1 MPSPLPADAS
11 PASFMLA
18 LTSHLT
24 PTLAFTTHP
33 PTSPLS
39 SPRYDLA
46 FLAPFKL
53 EELPRAQ
60 LWLPGQCCEWTPD
73 PLNHAVPHTMRAA
86 KRTAEQA
93 CLGRLG
99 RIMDLC
105 RTSYFLNTKGVGP
118 AYGKFTLVREAE
130 RNMFVNDW
138 FFIAPSRTADT
149 WANLYHNYKRYIA
162 ALKELGATFDPTT
175 LPRTRTRTR
184 TLTLT
189 RHASLPA
196 GSP

>member
-11 PASFMLA
+11 PASFMLP

-60 LWLPGQCCEWTPD
+60 LPGAGTR
-73 PLNHAVPHTMRAA
+73 V
-86 KRTAEQA
+86 EQ
-93 CLGRLG
+93 
-99 RIMDLC
+99 
-105 RTSYFLNTKGVGP
+105 
-118 AYGKFTLVREAE
+118 E
-130 RNMFVNDW
+130 
-138 FFIAPSRTADT
+138 
-149 WANLYHNYKRYIA
+149 
-162 ALKELGATFDPTT
+162 
-175 LPRTRTRTR
+175 LPRR
-184 TLTLT
+184 
-189 RHASLPA
+189 SLLLVLNKSMA
-196 GSP
+196 C